1 MRSKRLNIVARL
13 GFILSGDAME
23 NVTRI
28 GISIEPELLE
38 KFDQMIEKQ
47 QYTNRSEAVRDLI
60 RKNLVTE
67 EWEKGIGTVVG
78 SITLMYDY
86 DSGNVVEKL
95 AELQH
100 NNHKLIH
107 NSTLVR
113 LDEHSCLEV
122 IIVQGSPFEV
132 KEFSDKVQAIK
143 GVKHAELAKCT
154 VK

>member
-1 MRSKRLNIVARL
+1 MDK
-13 GFILSGDAME
+13 
-23 NVTRI
+23 VTRI

-38 KFDQMIEKQ
+38 KFDVLIEKQ

-78 SITLMYDY
+78 SITIMYDH
-86 DSGNVVEKL
+86 DAHNVVEKL

-100 NNHKLIH
+100 QNHSLIH
-107 NSTLVR
+107 NSSQVR
-113 LDEHSCLEV
+113 LDEHACLEV
-122 IIVQGSPFEV
+122 IIVQGSPFEI
-132 KEFSDKVQAIK
+132 KELADKVQAIK
-143 GVKHAELAKCT
+143 GVKHAELARCT